1 MLSSITLISSIKKAK
16 IKLAFFLSH
25 SFSLGN
31 SNIKIDL
38 LSVIF
43 SLFSYKVKLPITLLT
58 SFSCLG
64 C

>member
-1 MLSSITLISSIKKAK
+1 MLISIMIITVIKKAK

-25 SFSLGN
+25 SFSFGN
-31 SNIKIDL
+31 SNTKIDL
-38 LSVIF
+38 LSIIF

-58 SFSCLG
+58 SFSLLG